1 MAKPTSSNSKP
12 RPASRKKAKSDEGAT
27 EQAQSSTSEIVE
39 VEAIKAMPVE
49 DVPVI
54 SDAEIVVENKSQ
66 VDVEAKSTDTPAQV
80 EADSLTSQ
88 DQKNPKK
95 TKSSF
100 VPLVLGGAIAGAIGF
115 GAAVLFPNLY
125 STKADAVPMVAV
137 GDFEALQARVDA
149 LPKVLSQEEVAAIFY
164 QELEVIA
171 EQVSGIERR
180 IEEVSSR
187 LDLALETPAEAGA
200 LSPAALAEY
209 QQEIVSLRA
218 ELDAQQTS
226 LSQMVSQASSQL
238 EAAQVQSQQFEASAA
253 EVARSATLSLALAKV
268 QTAIETGAP
277 YQAVLSEFSAALG
290 NEVPEAIAQN
300 AGEGVSTQ
308 AALVA
313 DFDIAADSALAV
325 ARAEGVDGEERTAF
339 GAFLRSQFDVRSV
352 TPQEGTSV
360 DAILSRAQ
368 AALNDARL
376 VDALAE
382 VRSLPEVARAEMV
395 DWISRAEARAAVVA
409 AVDELSFSLNDK

>member
-12 RPASRKKAKSDEGAT
+12 RPAARKKAKSDEGAT
-27 EQAQSSTSEIVE
+27 DQSQSPTPEIVE
-39 VEAIKAMPVE
+39 VEAVEVMPA
-49 DVPVI
+49 DDTPFI
-54 SDAEIVVENKSQ
+54 SGAEIVAETEPQGEVEVEPIDSPTE
-66 VDVEAKSTDTPAQV
+66 VDVESRASQGQKST
-80 EADSLTSQ
+80 E
-88 DQKNPKK
+88 

-125 STKADAVPMVAV
+125 STKAEAVPMVAV
-137 GDFEALQARVDA
+137 GDFEELLARVDA
-149 LPKVLSQEEVAAIFY
+149 LPRVLSQEEVAAIVD
-164 QELEVIA
+164 QELAVIA
-171 EQVSGIERR
+171 DQISGIERR

-187 LDLALETPAEAGA
+187 LDLALETPADAGA

-226 LSQMVSQASSQL
+226 LSEMVSQASSQL

-277 YQAVLSEFSAALG
+277 FQAVMSEFAAALG
-290 NEVPEAIAQN
+290 NDVPEAIAQN
-300 AGEGVSTQ
+300 AGEGVATQ
-308 AALVA
+308 ASLVA

-325 ARAEGVDGEERTAF
+325 ARAEGVDGEERTVF